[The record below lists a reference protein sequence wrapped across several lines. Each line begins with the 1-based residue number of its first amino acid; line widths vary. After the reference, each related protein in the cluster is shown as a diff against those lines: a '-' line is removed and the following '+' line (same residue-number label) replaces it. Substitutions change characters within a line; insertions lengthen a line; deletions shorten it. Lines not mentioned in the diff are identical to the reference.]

1 MNKRVL
7 KPGKLKLGAT
17 IGLVSPAAPLAGLV
31 RHRLDGCV
39 TFLEKSGFKVRIG
52 RHASSVTGYV
62 SASAEDRAWDIN
74 EFFRSPEIDAIVC
87 LIGGY
92 HYNHVL
98 PHLDLE
104 LIRSNP
110 KIFIGYSD
118 ATVVQMALWSA
129 LHMVTFSGPAGLT
142 QFAEY
147 PAPLPYTLE
156 YFQKAT
162 ASNVPVGSVAAS
174 SEYTDEFLNWFGKED
189 QTRARKLKA
198 NRGYVTLREGQCSGR
213 LLGGCLS
220 SMLHLRGTKFWPDFN
235 GALLC
240 ESTDIVSNRFLRKI
254 TAGAAVFTEQVILH
268 PESKIETITLPHN
281 NQLVAESSTLIEE
294 PEPESL
300 FVRFNYRRDL
310 DTSTDSVNVAEY
322 LKAAYVQLDREAI
335 VLIRSL
341 AQSEIDNATIN

>member
-240 ESTDIVSNRFLRKI
+240 LEVPEGAELSRGESISLIDMHLADLELSGLFEKAGGLLFGRLYNTPPEEERGIFDLLLKYTSLKPIPIMANVDFGHTDPMITIPMGCMASMDAGCGRFEI
-254 TAGAAVFTEQVILH
+254 T
-268 PESKIETITLPHN
+268 ESG
-281 NQLVAESSTLIEE
+281 V
-294 PEPESL
+294 
-300 FVRFNYRRDL
+300 VD
-310 DTSTDSVNVAEY
+310 
-322 LKAAYVQLDREAI
+322 
-335 VLIRSL
+335 
-341 AQSEIDNATIN
+341 